1 VRRFISGIAA
11 TGLVLVSV
19 TRAGCDDGD
28 GGGVATQGPDSDF
41 GRCVDRAGLPLDGSE
56 EWSAQEEREFLSQP
70 DVLSC
75 VLTDVPA
82 DERDDLLSRAFPDDS
97 GTDDAADEART
108 AKTDALV
115 AYVDARSD
123 VPREQLVTDVAALM
137 DAFGW
142 DETDPWVGARK
153 QVALAIVRVD
163 GGAQEYDAWLSRTG
177 RSDDYDGRIDFV
189 QEQETEGTPLAD
201 EVRALADQIE
211 SAQDSQD

>member
-11 TGLVLVSV
+11 SGLLLVSAAL
-19 TRAGCDDGD
+19 AGCDNGDD
-28 GGGVATQGPDSDF
+28 GGVTTQGPDSAF
-41 GRCVDRAGLPLDGSE
+41 GRCVDRAGLPLDGHE
-56 EWSAQEEREFLSQP
+56 DWSPQEEREFLSQP

-82 DERDDLLSRAFPDDS
+82 DERDDLLGRAFPDDA

-115 AYVDARSD
+115 AYVDAKSD
-123 VPREQLVTDVAALM
+123 VPRDELVADVAALM
-137 DAFGW
+137 DAFDW

-153 QVALAIVRVD
+153 QVALAIVRAE
-163 GGAQEYDAWLSRTG
+163 GNAEEYDAWLSRTG
-177 RSDDYDGRIDFV
+177 RTDDYEGRIDFV

-201 EVRALADQIE
+201 EVRALTDQIE
-211 SAQDSQD
+211 SAQG